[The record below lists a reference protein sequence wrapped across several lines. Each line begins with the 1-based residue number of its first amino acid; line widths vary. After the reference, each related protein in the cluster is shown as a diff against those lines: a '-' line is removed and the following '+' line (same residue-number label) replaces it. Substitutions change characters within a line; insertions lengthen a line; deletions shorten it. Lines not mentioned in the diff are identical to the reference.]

1 MANNIVYAGTINPE
15 APLCLSLAGITDP
28 DSSYTIKRPKNS
40 AIMVF
45 QYITTGRGV
54 CLAGNK
60 KFYPEAGD
68 FFIAPSH
75 KAHLYYPDPKEPW
88 GKVWINVAGDLAE
101 ELLRVYGISE
111 QYYFPGCS
119 EAGDIVEQTVKEVPG
134 IDPNK
139 LNDYISH
146 KVLEIIMCLTKFS
159 RRMQSLTQHHNDAAM
174 KLRNFL
180 RSRVTAAS
188 PGLPE
193 MSRKIGLSP
202 VQTIRVF
209 REEFGIT
216 PYAYLLNE
224 KINLAADMLAN
235 AESSIKEIAELLG
248 FSNEYYF
255 SRIFKQKKGVPPGTF
270 RRNAHSWDAAEK

>member
-1 MANNIVYAGTINPE
+1 MANNIVYAGTIDPD
-15 APLCLSLAGITDP
+15 AALCLSLAGITDP
-28 DSSYTIKRPKNS
+28 DSSYTIKRPGNS
-40 AIMVF
+40 EIMVF

-54 CLAGNK
+54 CQTGNK

-68 FFIAPSH
+68 FFVAPSH

-88 GKVWINVAGDLAE
+88 GKVWINVAGNLAE

-111 QYYFPGCS
+111 HYYFPGCH
-119 EAGDIVEQTVKEVPG
+119 EAGDIVAQAVEEIPDVDPKEM
-134 IDPNK
+134 
-139 LNDYISH
+139 NDYISI
-146 KVLEIIMCLTKFS
+146 KVLEIVMVLARFARRKQS
-159 RRMQSLTQHHNDAAM
+159 RTQSHNDAAM
-174 KLRNFL
+174 KLRDFL
-180 RSRVTAAS
+180 RGRITESP
-188 PGLPE
+188 PGLQE

-209 REEFGIT
+209 RQEFGST

-224 KINLAADMLAN
+224 KIDLAAEMLAN

-255 SRIFKQKKGVPPGTF
+255 SRIFKQKKGVPPGTY
-270 RRNAHSWDAAEK
+270 RRNAHSWDSEEK